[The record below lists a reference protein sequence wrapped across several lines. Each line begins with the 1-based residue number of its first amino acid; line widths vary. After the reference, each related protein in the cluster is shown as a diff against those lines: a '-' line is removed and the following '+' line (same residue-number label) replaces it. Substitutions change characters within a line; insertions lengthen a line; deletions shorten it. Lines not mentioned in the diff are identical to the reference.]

1 MDATARCGMWGGQLR
16 FDLISYYSIPT
27 RVQVDVAYGIDEVPD
42 KGRWK
47 SYFHGVVWVF
57 VGGIEIVKCQSRF
70 G

>member
-42 KGRWK
+42 RGRWK
-47 SYFHGVVWVF
+47 SYFTVL
-57 VGGIEIVKCQSRF
+57 F
-70 G
+70 GYL